1 MANEKFEM
9 VNGKS
14 NVCSSIGGSCAG
26 QARMPVL
33 LVVRVEH
40 VLVYFA
46 RLASET
52 GRAVAAG
59 NLVTRVL
66 HFRITSE
73 SSGLSNRSRRG
84 KSEHYRAAS
93 PLTAGRPKISDFF
106 RDLRFRATTSA
117 TEKKPAQLEISDL
130 RFEISRLGDG

>member
-1 MANEKFEM
+1 
-9 VNGKS
+9 
-14 NVCSSIGGSCAG
+14 
-26 QARMPVL
+26 MPVL

-59 NLVTRVL
+59 NLVTQVL

-93 PLTAGRPKISDFF
+93 PLTAGRPKVWISN
-106 RDLRFRATTSA
+106 LRSKIQGDDKCNRKQTS
-117 TEKKPAQLEISDL
+117 LV
-130 RFEISRLGDG
+130 